1 MPTIGIAKR
10 ISAIGIIAVDL
21 DPLVD
26 IQMDMTLH
34 GRFCSQKLV
43 NPRLDLVDVAVRLH
57 WFTKSRLFTSV
68 GSNPV
73 CGFGVRDFWRVR
85 VGS

>member
-10 ISAIGIIAVDL
+10 IPAIGIIAVDL

-34 GRFCSQKLV
+34 GRFCTQKLV
-43 NPRLDLVDVAVRLH
+43 HLRLDLVSVSVRPL
-57 WFTKSRLFTSV
+57 WFTKLRLLNKS
-68 GSNPV
+68 SL
-73 CGFGVRDFWRVR
+73 DKE
-85 VGS
+85 

>member
-10 ISAIGIIAVDL
+10 IPAIGIIAVDL

-43 NPRLDLVDVAVRLH
+43 HPRLDLVDVAVRPP
-57 WFTKSRLFTSV
+57 WFTKSRQFTKLSLDKELE
-68 GSNPV
+68 
-73 CGFGVRDFWRVR
+73 FIH
-85 VGS
+85 

>member
-10 ISAIGIIAVDL
+10 ILAIGIIAVDL

-34 GRFCSQKLV
+34 GRFCTQKLV
-43 NPRLDLVDVAVRLH
+43 HLRLDLVNVAVRPL
-57 WFTKSRLFTSV
+57 WFTKLRLLNKSSLDK
-68 GSNPV
+68 G
-73 CGFGVRDFWRVR
+73 
-85 VGS
+85 

>member
-10 ISAIGIIAVDL
+10 IPAIGIIAVDL

-34 GRFCSQKLV
+34 GRFCTQKLV
-43 NPRLDLVDVAVRLH
+43 HLRPDLVNVAVRPL
-57 WFTKSRLFTSV
+57 WFTKLRLFTKSSLV
-68 GSNPV
+68 KE
-73 CGFGVRDFWRVR
+73 
-85 VGS
+85 

>member
-10 ISAIGIIAVDL
+10 IPAIGIIAVDL

-43 NPRLDLVDVAVRLH
+43 HPRIDLVNVAVRPL
-57 WFTKSRLFTSV
+57 WFTKLRLLNKS
-68 GSNPV
+68 SL
-73 CGFGVRDFWRVR
+73 DKE
-85 VGS
+85 

>member
-10 ISAIGIIAVDL
+10 IPAIGIIAVDL

-34 GRFCSQKLV
+34 GRFCTQKLV
-43 NPRLDLVDVAVRLH
+43 HLRLDLVNVAVRPI
-57 WFTKSRLFTSV
+57 WFTKLRLFTKLSLV
-68 GSNPV
+68 KE
-73 CGFGVRDFWRVR
+73 
-85 VGS
+85 